1 MRRRRRKNRKIGRGT
16 RGRGARG
23 RGARSEKFTEVN
35 IVRRGK
41 GTGKLAKVTIVRR
54 RNGDITV
61 ETYEL

>member
-1 MRRRRRKNRKIGRGT
+1 MRRRRRKNRKID
-16 RGRGARG
+16 RG

>member
-1 MRRRRRKNRKIGRGT
+1 MRRHRRKNRKIGRGT
-16 RGRGARG
+16 RGRGAC
-23 RGARSEKFTEVN
+23 SEKFTEVN
-35 IVRRGK
+35 VVRRGR